1 MRPRALCL
9 GIDLGTS
16 GVRVAALDER
26 GRACGMVAKSWPVGG
41 ALKPFTWLRL
51 ALDLIATLTRR
62 LPHTPVEALAIDGT
76 SGTVL
81 LCAPDS
87 GRPLSPVLAYNDQRA
102 VKEAEQAAAAGLA
115 PGPAGGAHGG
125 IAKLLWLKAHYDI
138 GPQARALPQSAW
150 LTGAFLGRFRYCD
163 EHNALKLGFDG
174 AWPSAI
180 GPLGL
185 AGCLPEIVAPG
196 TSLGLM
202 TPALV
207 RRLNLGHAPI
217 IVAGTT
223 DSSAALL
230 ALGSLPV
237 GTGVSSLGST
247 LVLKLVSPRPVQA
260 PDYGIY
266 SHRWGDVWLAGGAS
280 NSGGGVLDHYFTRSE
295 LARLS
300 AGIRPDAPTHLRYYP
315 LIQAGE
321 RFPINDPGL
330 KPRVTPRPASD
341 TVFLQGLLEG
351 LADIEARGYA
361 LLADHGAPPV
371 KNVMTTG
378 GGACNAA
385 WRAIRER
392 RLGVPVTNAPGSPA
406 ALGAARLAC
415 HGLPR

>member
-1 MRPRALCL
+1 
-9 GIDLGTS
+9 
-16 GVRVAALDER
+16 
-26 GRACGMVAKSWPVGG
+26 MVAKSWPPGG

-51 ALDLIATLTRR
+51 ALDLMATLTRR

-87 GRPLSPVLAYNDQRA
+87 GRPLTPALAYNDRRA
-102 VKEAEQAAAAGLA
+102 MQEAERAAAAGLV
-115 PGPAGGAHGG
+115 PGPASGAHGG

-138 GPQARALPQSAW
+138 GPRARALPQSAW

-174 AWPSAI
+174 AWPSAV

-185 AGCLPEIVAPG
+185 AGYLPEIVAPG
-196 TSLGLM
+196 TPLGLM
-202 TPALV
+202 TPALT
-207 RRLNLGHAPI
+207 RRLNLSRPPF

-230 ALGSLPV
+230 ALGSLPL

-247 LVLKLVSPRPVQA
+247 LALKLVSPRPVQA
-260 PDYGIY
+260 PEYGIY
-266 SHRWGDVWLAGGAS
+266 SHRWGNVWFAGGAS
-280 NSGGGVLDHYFTRSE
+280 NSGGVVLDHYFTRSE

-300 AGIRPDAPTHLRYYP
+300 AEITVDTPTHLHYYP

-321 RFPINDPGL
+321 RFPINDPVL

-351 LADIEARGYA
+351 LAEIEARGYA

-371 KNVMTTG
+371 KSVMTTG
-378 GGACNAA
+378 GGACNTA

-392 RLGVPVTNAPGSPA
+392 RLGVPVTNASGSPA
-406 ALGAARLAC
+406 ALGAARLAY
-415 HGLPR
+415 HGLHR